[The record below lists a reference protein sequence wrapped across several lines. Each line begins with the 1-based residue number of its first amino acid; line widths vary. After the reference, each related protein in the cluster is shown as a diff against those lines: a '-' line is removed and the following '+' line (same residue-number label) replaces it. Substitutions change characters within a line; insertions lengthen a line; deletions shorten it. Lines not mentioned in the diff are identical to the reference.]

1 VKPIRIACVLALSM
15 APTACGG
22 DDDAGGGTT
31 EPAVVETLDV
41 APGST
46 VPDATI
52 ASAGSGEI
60 SGGSG
65 ATVAPPDA
73 KRDAV
78 LRMAPTSLTQD
89 LNPYLEPSQTARSFN
104 MMLHERLMMLD
115 HTGTEVLPGIAES
128 WEFSDDGLQLTL
140 HLRDDATFTDGS
152 PVRAEAVKFSLEQ
165 AKTVEGSVLAG
176 RLAALDVV
184 EVVDPLT
191 VVLQLSSPTTVILY
205 QLASTAGAVLNP
217 AVVNASTDWTLGP
230 PIGAGSGGYV
240 VESFVP
246 GESLVLERVER
257 PFWDPAA
264 NQVKRW
270 EFQAIAEPATAVA
283 GLLSGEFDLAQLVNA
298 QVEPTQQQ
306 IDGADGYQLVVAGHR
321 ISKLFMM
328 NTNKPHLA
336 DARVRQ
342 AIAYGVDWETIAAN
356 VLGNGAQWLDFQYFT
371 EDEPGYL
378 PEGSGYGHDPAKAA
392 ELLAEAG
399 VSDLTITVGVPTARD
414 QSAAE
419 VVKAQLEPL
428 GITLELVQYTNSEL
442 LPALRDGLIDATL
455 SSTASETPVALLMQ
469 NYFVNPNRGELA
481 GADIPELQA
490 MLADVTN
497 ATASPDAIEE
507 ASRAVHRFALD
518 KMWMIQIS
526 GEPLIYV
533 AKDSIV
539 GLEGMEMG
547 AMGPYPLRYV
557 YTTG

>member
-1 VKPIRIACVLALSM
+1 VKLLRIAGALMIALA
-15 APTACGG
+15 AVACGG
-22 DDDAGGGTT
+22 DDDADVVTT
-31 EPAVVETLDV
+31 EPTVVNSSVDEPEPTAQSPADSAPTQASA
-41 APGST
+41 APGEQS
-46 VPDATI
+46 
-52 ASAGSGEI
+52 
-60 SGGSG
+60 
-65 ATVAPPDA
+65 APPDA
-73 KRDAV
+73 NREVV
-78 LRMAPTSLTQD
+78 LRMAPTVLTQD
-89 LNPYLEPSQTARSFN
+89 LNPYVEPSQTSRLFN
-104 MMLHERLMMLD
+104 MMLHDRLLMLD
-115 HTGTEVLPGIAES
+115 HTGTQVLPGIAES

-140 HLRDDATFTDGS
+140 HVRDDATFTDGS

-165 AKTVEGSVLAG
+165 AQTVEGSVLAG
-176 RLAALDVV
+176 RLAAVDSV

-230 PIGAGSGGYV
+230 PLGAGSGGYV

-246 GESLVLERVER
+246 GESLVLERADR
-257 PFWDPAA
+257 PYWDPAA
-264 NQVKRW
+264 HQVKRW
-270 EFQAIAEPATAVA
+270 EFQGIAEPATAVA
-283 GLLSGEFDLAQLVNA
+283 GLLSGEFDLAQLINA

-306 IDGADGYQLVVAGHR
+306 IDGADGYQLVFGSQR

-356 VLGNGAQWLDFQYFT
+356 VLGNGARWLDFQYFT
-371 EDEPGYL
+371 EDEPGYM
-378 PEGSGYGHDPAKAA
+378 PEGSGYGYDPAKAA

-399 VSDLTITVGVPTARD
+399 VSGLTITVGVPTARD

-428 GITLELVQYTNSEL
+428 GITLELTQYTGAEL
-442 LPALRDGLIDATL
+442 LPALRDGLIDSAMT
-455 SSTASETPVALLMQ
+455 STASDSPVALLMQ
-469 NYFVNPNRGELA
+469 NYFVNPSRGELA

-490 MLADVTN
+490 MLADVTD
-497 ATASPDAIEE
+497 ATASPDEILA
-507 ASRAVHRFALD
+507 ASQAVHRYALD

-533 AKDSIV
+533 ADDSIV
-539 GLEGMEMG
+539 GLETMELG
-547 AMGPYPLRYV
+547 ALRYV
-557 YTTG
+557 YTTE